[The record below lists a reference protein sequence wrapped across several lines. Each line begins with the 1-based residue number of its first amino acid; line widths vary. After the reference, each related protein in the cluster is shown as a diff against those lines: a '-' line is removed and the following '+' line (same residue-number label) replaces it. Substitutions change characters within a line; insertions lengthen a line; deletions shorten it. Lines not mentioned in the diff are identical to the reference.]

1 MHIYIHTCVH
11 IYVFEDLAAENKD
24 HKKEERETS
33 LKGKVTE
40 Y

>member
-11 IYVFEDLAAENKD
+11 IYVFEDLAENKD

>member
-1 MHIYIHTCVH
+1 MCIYIRVH
-11 IYVFEDLAAENKD
+11 IYVFEELPAENKD